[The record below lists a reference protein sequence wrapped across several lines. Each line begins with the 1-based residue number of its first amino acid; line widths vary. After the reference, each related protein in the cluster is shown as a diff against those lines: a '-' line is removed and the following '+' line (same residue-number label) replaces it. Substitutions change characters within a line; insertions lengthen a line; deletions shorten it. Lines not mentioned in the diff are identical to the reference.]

1 MVARNG
7 ACSFNERNR
16 VVSVA
21 QPKQSEVVFSVLL
34 LTERDV
40 RVAFALAGLGGLNAH
55 GAGFLDTARAWGV
68 APDLV
73 TATSGQILVLSAWL
87 QGLDL
92 RQQLISADRLRD
104 QTSQLRTLM
113 FGYPGVFRPA
123 YAEALARFVAWPD
136 WRDGP
141 FNVLADRLLPAQQYV
156 PVRSE
161 ADFAQ
166 AAATLNG
173 TSIGVVFNTYDPE
186 SGTGLLYGNDAARA
200 LLPSEKSIANT
211 HAAQARQSAAKR
223 DLRYASDV
231 AAERALHPITPEAI
245 KAALWLS
252 LYGFTRLPQGQMDG
266 AYHRASIISE
276 LHGFDRV
283 FAVRPLANGW
293 RGETPQNWFEVQDWT
308 TEMWFSVGYKAE
320 VDALKRI
327 NDLIAAGVITDPKY
341 RRVDLVEIQPETP
354 AGYFNYFVERGE
366 VYENAVIATEL
377 KFAELGLVRPTEQ
390 A

>member
-1 MVARNG
+1 
-7 ACSFNERNR
+7 
-16 VVSVA
+16 
-21 QPKQSEVVFSVLL
+21 
-34 LTERDV
+34 V

-55 GAGFLDTARAWGV
+55 GAGFLDTARAWGIT
-68 APDLV
+68 PDLV

-87 QGLDL
+87 RGLDL
-92 RQQLISADRLRD
+92 RHQLISSDRIADPA
-104 QTSQLRTLM
+104 SQLRTVM

-123 YAEALARFVAWPD
+123 YAEALSRFVSWPD

-161 ADFAQ
+161 ADFIQ
-166 AAATLNG
+166 AAETLNA
-173 TSIGVVFNTYDPE
+173 TPIGVVFNTYDPE
-186 SGTGLLYGNDAARA
+186 AGIGRLYGNDAARA
-200 LLPSEKSIANT
+200 LLPSEKSVPNA
-211 HAAQARQSAAKR
+211 HAANARQSAAKR
-223 DLRYASDV
+223 DLRYAADV
-231 AAERALHPITPEAI
+231 LAERAILPITPEAV

-252 LYGFTRLPQGQMDG
+252 LYGFTKLPKRQMDG

-293 RGETPQNWFEVQDWT
+293 HGQTPQNWFEVQDWT
-308 TEMWFSVGYKAE
+308 YEMWFSVGYKAE

-327 NDLIAAGVITDPKY
+327 NDLIAASVITDPKFKS
-341 RRVDLVEIQPETP
+341 VDLVEIQPETP

-366 VYENAVIATEL
+366 VYDNAVSATEL
-377 KFAELGLVRPTEQ
+377 KFKELGLTKPGE
-390 A
+390 